1 MKQKKL
7 TTAQRLATLEKVV
20 SLIYDQLTDVKEG
33 LRLTETV
40 LKNSISETPEEK
52 QKRLKDKFEKVG
64 NKTKS

>member
-20 SLIYDQLTDVKEG
+20 SLIYGQLTDVKEG

-52 QKRLKDKFEKVG
+52 QKRLKDKFEGEV
-64 NKTKS
+64 

>member
-7 TTAQRLATLEKVV
+7 TTAQRLATLEKDSELMAKAITVIHNRQK
-20 SLIYDQLTDVKEG
+20 LIVRDIQ
-33 LRLTETV
+33 
-40 LKNSISETPEEK
+40 ETPEEK